1 MKKLFLL
8 IPALVFSLMVNADEI
23 PVSSGTS
30 NIIHYTIADS
40 NTKDGDVLVL
50 TDAGPYISTAGED
63 DYTKLVKNLTI
74 KAADGIK
81 PVVKLEVPFR
91 SSGGKTV
98 KFIGITFDGTS
109 LTGYDFYFRFYDAND
124 NLEFED
130 CEFKNISKYIFDVY
144 TGKTAN
150 SLKLTNCD
158 LHDNSS
164 RGLLN
169 RGTLNN
175 LEINGGKIYN
185 FTGYPVV
192 DNYDGATLGDI
203 RINGTEFYNNA
214 KDIISGTATS
224 HADSCIINNCYFHN
238 NSRSAVYFAES
249 SVSGVETCDG
259 VIVKN
264 STFANNDLSASSRSV
279 IEVQNYGGTEAANIE
294 VKVDHCTFYN
304 NTTKNFDYSGIRSRK
319 STKVSI
325 TNSIFAHPS
334 AIDFYATNCYG
345 GTISNTLV
353 YNISRGHRSSGGN
366 PAVSNTITADP
377 LFTDAANGDFTFP
390 NNWVTMSLSPACG
403 AATDG
408 SDLGAPRWAV
418 AETLPSTDFASP
430 YAFVG
435 GKAVIAG
442 NIWYDG
448 TNDYIYYNDKSEN
461 GTATW
466 KINATRACALGVTL
480 NMNAETTTGH
490 KFKVVIIDAEGN
502 SIGEAAEANQ
512 SSASGNIEL
521 PGSIVLPAAGNYT
534 VKLFNLTGWSSAKIN
549 SITLSYLGG
558 AVQNISASTN
568 TTLDVADAW
577 FSANGT
583 RADGKITIPAGHQDE
598 GWVRWNVHVTENK
611 YYDVTVN
618 IVSSNGHNYEVKL
631 FNDDRNISL
640 NEGGQ
645 TSAASPLEIGRMSIP
660 AGDYTLE
667 ITNSV
672 KWSDAQLVSVQ
683 FAPVASSSINLPA
696 TLNFGDAVLG
706 GFAYVEEGNLY
717 FAHEGTSSEEGHLA
731 ENSWAAW
738 DVTVSESSTFLFTL
752 NVNSS
757 NGQSYKLSIIDG
769 NDNVVDFFEKNPGSG
784 AKELKH
790 YFYLEAG
797 NYSVKV
803 QNTTNWSHG
812 YLTSLVVSQ
821 PDDIIVLS
829 ENATDNSAWVDKVGD
844 DNSYKVQIMRS
855 FTGGMYNT
863 ICLPIYVSGSEA
875 KKVFGDDVVLKVL
888 DGANLD
894 DTESILELN
903 FKSSSD
909 IWQGTPHLIKPSKN
923 IVNPVFE
930 NVEFKTATPAATT
943 KDQADFV
950 GTFVA
955 TNIPAG
961 EENLFLGRNDLLYF
975 NKSDDTPVGGFRGW
989 FVLHDIPDGP
999 HFIRGARIV
1008 ERENTATGME
1018 NVDQQSK
1025 VNTQKLI
1032 ENGMLIIIRDGIRY
1046 NVMGVRVE

>member
-8 IPALVFSLMVNADEI
+8 IPVLAFALMAKAVV
-23 PVSSGTS
+23 T
-30 NIIHYTIADS
+30 NIDNSTPDALRLALHYA
-40 NTKDGDVLVL
+40 NDGDVIIM
-50 TDAGPYISTAGED
+50 AGGTYEESNSNYIAFNA
-63 DYTKLVKNLTI
+63 KNVTV
-74 KAADGIK
+74 KAADGANVVIK
-81 PVVKLEVPFR
+81 PHVPFTV
-91 SSGGKTV
+91 SGGARAEIQGV
-98 KFIGITFDGTS
+98 KIDASELCSLGSYSHLMYASDAAANNRLILDG
-109 LTGYDFYFRFYDAND
+109 
-124 NLEFED
+124 
-130 CEFKNISKYIFDVY
+130 CEIYGF
-144 TGKTAN
+144 A
-150 SLKLTNCD
+150 
-158 LHDNSS
+158 
-164 RGLLN
+164 
-169 RGTLNN
+169 LNN
-175 LEINGGKIYN
+175 SMI
-185 FTGYPVV
+185 FCSSS
-192 DNYDGATLGDI
+192 
-203 RINGTEFYNNA
+203 NA
-214 KDIISGTATS
+214 LDALT
-224 HADSCIINNCYFHN
+224 INNSYFHN
-238 NSRSAVYFAES
+238 IHKSCVF
-249 SVSGVETCDG
+249 VENNTNPID
-259 VIVKN
+259 VTITN
-264 STFANNDLSASSRSV
+264 STFANITTDASSYSAGV
-279 IEVQNYGGTEAANIE
+279 IDLRAASSQLL
-294 VKVDHCTFYN
+294 VDHCTFYDVIPM
-304 NTTKNFDYSGIRSRK
+304 NTDFSCVSKIVLANGVVSNCIFMLPSAQDGIRAMRGVTANNCLTYNYLKDSGTGIH
-319 STKVSI
+319 SSVTQ
-325 TNSIFAHPS
+325 NNCFQADPIFA
-334 AIDFYATNCYG
+334 
-345 GTISNTLV
+345 
-353 YNISRGHRSSGGN
+353 
-366 PAVSNTITADP
+366 
-377 LFTDAANGDFTFP
+377 DAANGDFSLAG
-390 NNWVTMSLSPACG
+390 NWVTMSLSPARG

-408 SDLGAPRWAV
+408 SDLGDPRWAG

-442 NIWYDG
+442 NIWYDS
-448 TNDYIYYNDKSEN
+448 TNDYLYYDDKSEC

-466 KINATRACALGVTL
+466 KINATRACVLGATL

-490 KFKVVIIDAEGN
+490 KFKVEIIDAEGN
-502 SIGEAAEANQ
+502 SIGEAAEASQ
-512 SSASGNIEL
+512 SSASGDITL
-521 PGSIVLPAAGNYT
+521 PGSIVLPAAGNYI
-534 VKLFNLTGWSSAKIN
+534 VKLYNLQGWSSSKIN

-568 TTLDVADAW
+568 TTLDIADAW

-583 RADGKITIPAGHQDE
+583 RADSKIDFPDGSIQD
-598 GWVRWNVHVTENK
+598 GWVRWNVNVAESK

-618 IVSSNGHNYEVKL
+618 VVSSNGHNYEVKL

-672 KWSDAQLVSVQ
+672 QWSDAQLVSVQ

-757 NGQSYKLSIIDG
+757 NGQSYKLSIIDS

-797 NYSVKV
+797 DYSVKV
-803 QNTTNWSHG
+803 QNLTNWSNG

-930 NVEFKTATPAATT
+930 NVEFKTATLAATT